1 LTIGT
6 SAAYKNGQQFT
17 IDVPPA
23 EIKGRTMISAR
34 FVAGSLGATVGWNE
48 STQTITITSTNNAS
62 ASTSTPN
69 ETSQTTDSNFIAA
82 EVTHVVDGD
91 TMDVT
96 YDGKKDTVRL
106 LLVDTPETHHPTK
119 PVEPFGPE
127 ASQFATNTLVGKN
140 VQLDL
145 DGPERDKYGR
155 LLVYLWIDNTTFND
169 MLLKKGL
176 ARVAYVYNPPYKH
189 YDEYVADESTAK
201 DQKLGIWSLLGYV
214 TENGYDDSFATQQTN

>member
-1 LTIGT
+1 
-6 SAAYKNGQQFT
+6 
-17 IDVPPA
+17 
-23 EIKGRTMISAR
+23 MIR
-34 FVAGSLGATVGWNE
+34 
-48 STQTITITSTNNAS
+48 
-62 ASTSTPN
+62 
-69 ETSQTTDSNFIAA
+69 
-82 EVTHVVDGD
+82 
-91 TMDVT
+91 
-96 YDGKKDTVRL
+96 
-106 LLVDTPETHHPTK
+106 PETHHPTK
-119 PVEPFGPE
+119 SVEPFGPE

-155 LLVYLWIDNTTFND
+155 LLVDLWIDNTTFND